1 MERLKKSIEELV
13 RKEIYL
19 KSQFEIF
26 SNQKKEKETYLKELT
41 DKKSLY
47 DDSLKLLKEV
57 SEKCQQKT
65 VKQIEKIITQL
76 YQYVFNSDDEVV
88 IDLDVKRAYPEAHI
102 LIKTQK
108 GGKSVMLDPVEE
120 EGGGKVDIISL
131 GLRVAGLLLF
141 KPSLNKVLIL
151 DEPLKDV
158 STSLT
163 TSKAYRQRTAEFL
176 KTLCQD
182 YGIQIIIVTHEQD
195 FIDVADTKYILEK
208 DEKGYS
214 YIC

>member
-19 KSQFEIF
+19 KSKFEIF

-108 GGKSVMLDPVEE
+108 GGKNVMLDPVEE